1 MKITKSRLL
10 EIIKEEVAL
19 FNHSKQKQ
27 ELYEFN
33 MADLVEMLDK
43 EEPADKDGDNE
54 LSDKE
59 QKAVINKEVE
69 NDEAVGNLEE
79 VADEL
84 EEKKIGKVI
93 SKTYKGEKYKT
104 TPGLAAVAKGEKH
117 PKTAVAKAASSWA
130 KEPYAVAQATKI
142 ATTGSPKEEV
152 LFDPKTK
159 KELKPKK

>member
-33 MADLVEMLDK
+33 MVDLVEMLDEK
-43 EEPADKDGDNE
+43 TADKDGDNK
-54 LSDKE
+54 LSDEE

-69 NDEAVGNLEE
+69 KDKAVGNLP
-79 VADEL
+79 
-84 EEKKIGKVI
+84 
-93 SKTYKGEKYKT
+93 SK
-104 TPGLAAVAKGEKH
+104 
-117 PKTAVAKAASSWA
+117 
-130 KEPYAVAQATKI
+130 
-142 ATTGSPKEEV
+142 KEEV
-152 LFDPKTK
+152 IFDPKTK